1 LAAQG
6 PPPISPSPRL
16 APSNAL
22 TRAAHW
28 LTQKLARVT
37 SSREFI
43 PEIDGLRF
51 VALIPV
57 LILHS
62 TTHFLIWRG
71 RTGFDGNW
79 TAGHG
84 LILRAISVGAFGV
97 QIFFVISGFV
107 VALPF
112 ARHAIAK
119 APKPALGRY
128 FMRRLTRIEPPYI
141 LSLIATYLLW
151 RNFRGYL
158 PDLLAGLVYMHQFV
172 FAIGNPINIA
182 TWTLEIEVCF
192 YLLAPWLTCLY
203 FVPNRLFRWPLQL
216 ALIAAYNYFIL
227 AWLIHHC
234 PPRLN
239 NTLLTELPY
248 FLAGI
253 LLADLY
259 VSGMVQISGV
269 VQASGAISR
278 AHAPL
283 SRKLAWDIAALAAAA
298 LLIDCCTENYRFF
311 WTAPILLLLCFL
323 GAMQGLLLSA
333 FLRFRPITLIGGM
346 CYSAYLW
353 HTAMLVLLRPF
364 IARLVP
370 HQLADGPAALVFCLL
385 MVPILILFTAPIYYF
400 LEKPFMN
407 GPGSRAI
414 ERALRPAPHEQPTAT

>member
-1 LAAQG
+1 MPPALPRG
-6 PPPISPSPRL
+6 PTNPLR
-16 APSNAL
+16 
-22 TRAAHW
+22 RAAHW
-28 LTQKLARVT
+28 LTGKLARVT

-43 PEIDGLRF
+43 PQIDGLRF

-79 TAGHG
+79 TVGHG
-84 LILRAISVGAFGV
+84 LILRAISIGSLGV
-97 QIFFVISGFV
+97 QVFFVISGFV

-112 ARHAIAK
+112 ARHRLLGATR
-119 APKPALGRY
+119 PTLGRY
-128 FMRRLTRIEPPYI
+128 FLRRLTRIEPPY
-141 LSLIATYLLW
+141 LIALLATYLLW

-158 PDLLAGLVYMHQFV
+158 PDLLAGLIYIHQFV

-203 FVPNRLFRWPLQL
+203 LIPGRRLRWTLQL
-216 ALIAAYNYFIL
+216 GLVASYSYFLL
-227 AWLIHHC
+227 AWLLPSC

-239 NTLLTELPY
+239 NTLFTQLPY

-259 VSGMVQISGV
+259 VSGVVVSGSGRRA
-269 VQASGAISR
+269 ASNPCPAR
-278 AHAPL
+278 TL
-283 SRKLAWDIAALAAAA
+283 LWDAAALAAAA
-298 LLIDCCTENYRFF
+298 LLIDSCLDAYRLF

-323 GAMQGLLLSA
+323 GAMQGYVLSA
-333 FLRFRPITLIGGM
+333 ILRFRPLTLIGGM

-353 HTAMLVLLRPF
+353 HTALLVLLRPF
-364 IARLVP
+364 VAGLVP
-370 HQLADGPAALVFCLL
+370 HQLPDGPAALVFCLL
-385 MVPILILFTAPIYYF
+385 MVPVLIVATAPIYYF

-414 ERALRPAPHEQPTAT
+414 ERALRRTPQQQPERGVAN